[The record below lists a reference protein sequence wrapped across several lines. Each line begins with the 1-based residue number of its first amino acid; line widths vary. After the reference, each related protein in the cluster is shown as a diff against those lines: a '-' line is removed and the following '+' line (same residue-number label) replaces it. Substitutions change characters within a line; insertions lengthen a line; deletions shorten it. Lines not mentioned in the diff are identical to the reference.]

1 MAGFVFISNE
11 GKTMLSD
18 FFELFL
24 KLSLLV
30 IVLTINFC
38 AMSIALICNENEG
51 LFLKIFIAV
60 YAFLFGIIYLFINYY
75 SYRIA
80 IKNETCKYSGSVFPF

>member
-1 MAGFVFISNE
+1 MSGYVFISNE

-18 FFELFL
+18 FLELFL
-24 KLSLLV
+24 KLSIFV

-38 AMSIALICNENEG
+38 AMSIALICNENESI
-51 LFLKIFIAV
+51 FLKIFVAI

-75 SYRIA
+75 SYRIS

>member
-1 MAGFVFISNE
+1 MSGFVLISNE
-11 GKTMLSD
+11 GKTMVSD
-18 FFELFL
+18 FLEIFL
-24 KLSLLV
+24 KASIFI

-51 LFLKIFIAV
+51 IFLKIFIAI

-75 SYRIA
+75 SYRIS
-80 IKNETCKYSGSVFPF
+80 IKNQMCKYSGSVFPF

>member
-1 MAGFVFISNE
+1 MSGFVFISNE
-11 GKTMLSD
+11 GKTMVSD
-18 FFELFL
+18 FTELFL
-24 KLSLLV
+24 KLLLLV

-38 AMSIALICNENEG
+38 AMSVALLCNEKEG
-51 LFLKIFIAV
+51 IFLKIFVAT
-60 YAFLFGIIYLFINYY
+60 YAFLFGIIYLFVNYY